1 VAALKARM
9 VRPILLFVLSWGLA
23 FADIRD
29 DYQAA
34 YKDYPENCDLA
45 ISGFQDFLANYP
57 DSEYSDDAT
66 LYLGICYEAEKR
78 YEQAIQTFDQL
89 VERYPKSQAAPIAL
103 YMKASIL
110 EKLERHEEASDAWM
124 KLMDLYPNSPQAIER
139 RKLPGT
145 DPPEPRPQSPTRP
158 SV

>member
-1 VAALKARM
+1 M
-9 VRPILLFVLSWGLA
+9 QHIGPILLFVLSWGVA

-34 YKDYPENCDLA
+34 YKDYPGNCDRA

-66 LYLGICYEAEKR
+66 LLLGICYKAEKR

-89 VERYPKSQAAPIAL
+89 VERYPKSQAAPMAL
-103 YMKASIL
+103 YEKASML
-110 EKLERHEEASDAWM
+110 DRLERHEEANHAWM
-124 KLMDLYPNSPQAIER
+124 ELMDLYPNSPQAIEER
-139 RKLPGT
+139 RRMGT
-145 DPPEPRPQSPTRP
+145 DPPELRPQSPTRR